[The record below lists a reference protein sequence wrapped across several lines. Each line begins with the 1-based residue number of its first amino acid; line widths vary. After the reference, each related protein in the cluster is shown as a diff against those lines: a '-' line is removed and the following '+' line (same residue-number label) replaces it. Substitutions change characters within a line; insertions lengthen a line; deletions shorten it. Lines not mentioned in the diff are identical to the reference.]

1 MYGITLM
8 ARVLAAVFLPA
19 LVASCG
25 SMRPSG
31 PPDAHDCGLSQFEVA
46 SPFSAWGEY
55 RRALIRTQGLS
66 DPNPSFNVLALSAGG
81 EYGAYGAG
89 FLSGWSSVGDA
100 AKPSP
105 RRDIQVVTGVS
116 TGAILAT
123 HAFVGMDSEIEAI
136 YRSLSGPVLY
146 KPRSTFALL
155 IANSLLDASGK
166 EALIAKHL
174 ERKLINAVAAAPA
187 GRFLYLGVVDMDTG
201 RFLQIDMLKLARTI
215 KPLERRDD
223 CYRAVVNASS
233 AIPIAFPPVFVDAR
247 MLADGGARR
256 HLFVTDLPP
265 EAALPTVERRLFS
278 LIHGTLDV
286 SCQQTENGVLQ
297 IAGRTLELFSDQT
310 FKDSIR
316 LADNL
321 AKAPVAPND
330 PKSRFQTFY
339 AAAAEASQLCR
350 STLTQC
356 PPTSGLLGEDLFC
369 KPFMNCLA
377 DRGKDDGKAVGEG
390 LKRWL
395 QIGDLNLSS
404 VPACASAPARSMLSR

>member
-265 EAALPTVERRLFS
+265 EAALPQWNVDCSPSFTGLWMSVVNKPKMGFCRSPDGPWNFSRIKRSRIRSVSRTTWRRRLW
-278 LIHGTLDV
+278 H
-286 SCQQTENGVLQ
+286 QTTRN
-297 IAGRTLELFSDQT
+297 R
-310 FKDSIR
+310 DSR
-316 LADNL
+316 
-321 AKAPVAPND
+321 
-330 PKSRFQTFY
+330 
-339 AAAAEASQLCR
+339 
-350 STLTQC
+350 
-356 PPTSGLLGEDLFC
+356 
-369 KPFMNCLA
+369 PFMPRQPRHPSYA
-377 DRGKDDGKAVGEG
+377 DQPSPNAHR
-390 LKRWL
+390 
-395 QIGDLNLSS
+395 
-404 VPACASAPARSMLSR
+404 PAAFSAKTCFASPS